1 VADHSITFN
10 LIAYAPT
17 DGVVFKDRDSGCLG
31 VKSIEIA
38 SNSMYMAVLTFDE
51 KLKVYNTLSWR
62 LVATIDFKLG
72 ENTQVFVEADDQ
84 TKAPMHGSLPKKCT
98 GLLT

>member
-1 VADHSITFN
+1 MADHSITFN

-31 VKSIEIA
+31 VKSIEFERHG
-38 SNSMYMAVLTFDE
+38 MYLAVLTFDE

-62 LVATIDFKLG
+62 LVATLDFKLG
-72 ENTQVFVEADDQ
+72 EQTQVFVEADDQ
-84 TKAPMHGSLPKKCT
+84 TKPQMHGSLPKKCT
-98 GLLT
+98 LM